1 MKIMNKN
8 TNPEHQSQDD
18 DEIDLLALL
27 ATLWRGKAAISA
39 AAGIAVL
46 IGGYYAYGVA
56 VPKYQANASLI
67 LDVRSGNVVDLESVM
82 SGVSTDAASINTEL
96 EVIRST
102 DLIRQVVDRLNLTE
116 DPEFNVVLRPAATF
130 TLGALRTRI
139 KNLFGDVSD
148 PQSVEKQKRRTTS
161 AVHDIV
167 TASNMRNTYIFNISA
182 KSESPSKSVEIVNAL
197 ADIYI
202 DNQINEK
209 FKATERAVTWLAERV
224 RELEIELRTR
234 EDDVKKLQAEGDL
247 ISPEIL
253 EAENQQLRDLRQRLT
268 QARAEKTAATDR
280 LALRLDAIDSG
291 DIAKIVSAFDDP
303 TLSTIARNLTTS
315 SDRGIFDSRLDL
327 LVARDNSAIERAD
340 AQETALAESVG
351 RQDTRMKSQSANL
364 IRLEQMRREVE
375 ATRVLYESFLTRL
388 KETTIQRGLQ
398 QADSRVLSTA
408 EEGQY
413 VEPRKSRILALALII
428 GALLGS
434 GIVLMREAMRN
445 HFRTAEDLEART
457 GYTVLGQIPR
467 IPIKKRS
474 ELLDYLI
481 AKPTSAAAEAIRNLR
496 TSVLMSNVDAPCKV
510 IMSTSSIPTE
520 GKTTQAIALAQNLS
534 GLGRKV
540 LLIEGDIRR
549 RTFGEYFQANEKGG
563 LAALIAGEKTFDE
576 VVVRDPRMNADIIMG
591 EKTSINAA
599 DLFSSDR
606 FASFLQ
612 EARDAYDYVIID
624 TPPVLVVPDAR
635 VIAPH
640 ADAIIYT
647 VQWDSTTRSQVA
659 EGLRQFESL
668 NLRVTG
674 TVLSQIDAA
683 GMKKYGYGGKYG
695 AYSKYGQSYYES

>member
-1 MKIMNKN
+1 MN
-8 TNPEHQSQDD
+8 PALDDQDD
-18 DEIDLLALL
+18 TDIDILSLL
-27 ATLWRGKAAISA
+27 ATLWRGKAAILG
-39 AAGIAVL
+39 AAGIAL
-46 IGGYYAYGVA
+46 LLGGYYAYGVA
-56 VPKYQANASLI
+56 VPKYQATASLV
-67 LDVRSGNVVDLESVM
+67 LDVRSSNVMDLESVM

-102 DLIRQVVDRLNLTE
+102 DLIKQVVARLNLTD
-116 DPEFNVVLRPAATF
+116 DPEFNATLRPDPSFTPGAIRNRITSLFKSAQPTPSAPDIDRLQSQAA
-130 TLGALRTRI
+130 
-139 KNLFGDVSD
+139 
-148 PQSVEKQKRRTTS
+148 S
-161 AVHDIV
+161 AVRGIV
-167 TASNMRNTYIFNISA
+167 SASNQRNTYIFNISA
-182 KSESPSKSVEIVNAL
+182 KTESPGKSVRIVNAL
-197 ADIYI
+197 AEIYI
-202 DNQINEK
+202 DNQINDK
-209 FKATERAVTWLAERV
+209 FKATEQAVTWLSERV
-224 RELEIELRTR
+224 RDLEIELRDR
-234 EDDVKKLQAEGDL
+234 EDGIKRLQAESEL

-268 QARAEKTAATDR
+268 QARTEKAAATDR
-280 LALRLDAIDSG
+280 LAARRAAVETG
-291 DIAKIVSAFDDP
+291 DMAKIVSAFDDP
-303 TLSTIARNLTTS
+303 TLATIVRNATS
-315 SDRGIFDSRLDL
+315 NFDRDVFDARLDL
-327 LVARDNSAIERAD
+327 LITRDTSAIERAN
-340 AQETALAESVG
+340 AQEEALADSVG
-351 RQDTRMKSQSANL
+351 RQETRMKTQSANL
-364 IRLEQMRREVE
+364 IGLEQMRREVE

-398 QADSRVLSTA
+398 RADSRILSMA
-408 EEGQY
+408 EDGRY
-413 VEPRKSRILALALII
+413 VEPRKSLILAISLMLGALI
-428 GALLGS
+428 GAAV
-434 GIVLMREAMRN
+434 VLVLEALRN

-474 ELLDYLI
+474 ELLDYLTS
-481 AKPTSAAAEAIRNLR
+481 KPTSAAAEAIRNLR

-510 IMSTSSIPTE
+510 IMSTSSIPSE

-549 RTFGEYFQANEKGG
+549 RTFGEYFKASEKGG

-647 VQWDSTTRSQVA
+647 VKWDSTTRSQVA